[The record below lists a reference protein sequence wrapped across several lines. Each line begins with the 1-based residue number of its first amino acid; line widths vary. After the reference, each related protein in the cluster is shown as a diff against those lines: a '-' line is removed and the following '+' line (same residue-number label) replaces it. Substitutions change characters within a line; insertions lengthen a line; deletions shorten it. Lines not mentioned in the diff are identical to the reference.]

1 MDEYLRH
8 LEQATDTHTALDL
21 IRPIVEGV
29 NDGHSSRDQRRQFI
43 RHLLLNQSL
52 LSALQTPMAIDH
64 LFTHITPEMWTQRFA
79 DALERELPKVL
90 VESVDEQ
97 ADLDHRQLLRLLPD
111 DDPKVLFAMIK
122 ALSSYIDKQQDSK
135 RRLSGMR
142 TARILVDL
150 YRRMAMDGTSWRRR
164 SVPACRIDGERIAK
178 LKEDKAY
185 DQLAEAYEGRI
196 NQLQRIDLRRSLA
209 DLGEARAAAPR
220 MSESDFS
227 RTFLVESPLRIGIS
241 SANASDNHM
250 RSKEQ
255 GGKTL
260 NIGIDLQMEGEDK
273 TSPPLTVS
281 ARRLAEPK
289 LILRSLSMDFKA
301 DFEASSKGDDATQSK
316 LFFAYR
322 RGGDE
327 ALRLV
332 KQSLVHVGIVRD
344 NSDNIIDDV
353 AAFTGGG
360 GLELITRSKVQQG
373 SGLGTSSIL
382 AAAVLKMLYRLSNHA
397 YGKAESEYPGLYD
410 QSVLLEQSFGLNSG
424 WQDARGACGGPSA
437 IKDFYAPP
445 TDGLPAPERQFISGL
460 DEARFAE
467 RVILFDTG
475 ISRAATRGLNEVLDA
490 YLTRDPDRYGAIRE
504 SLEIH
509 DRMVEA
515 LRAGSYDQLGELA
528 TRYWQLR
535 CILDPGATSDTLQHL
550 FEHPSMT
557 ELSAG
562 GLITGAGG
570 GGFALLIAREG
581 KEQALRQQLNHLRKM
596 APYAKSSVV
605 SYTLNRT
612 GISLSESA

>member
-1 MDEYLRH
+1 MDEYLKRLAAVAH
-8 LEQATDTHTALDL
+8 PEQATEL
-21 IRPIVEGV
+21 IDRIVESVRSGQ
-29 NDGHSSRDQRRQFI
+29 SSRDERRQFI
-43 RHLLLNQSL
+43 RHLLLNDGL
-52 LSALQTPMAIDH
+52 LSHLQTHAAIDH
-64 LFTHITPEMWTQRFA
+64 LFSVMTPETWTQLFA
-79 DALERELPKVL
+79 DAVERELPKVA
-90 VESVDEQ
+90 VDAVDAQ
-97 ADLDHRQLLRLLPD
+97 ADVDHRQILRLLPD
-111 DDPKVLFAMIK
+111 DDPKVLFATIK
-122 ALSSYIDKQQDSK
+122 ALSTYIDKQQDSK
-135 RRLSGMR
+135 RRLRGMR
-142 TARILVDL
+142 TARILADL
-150 YRRMAMDGTSWRRR
+150 YGRMQIDAIAWRRR
-164 SVPACRIDGERIAK
+164 SAPSCRIDGEAIAK

-185 DQLAEAYEGRI
+185 DQLAEAYEARI

-209 DLGEARAAAPR
+209 ALGEERDAAPR
-220 MSESDFS
+220 MAEDDFS

-260 NIGIDLQMEGEDK
+260 NIGIDLQREGEEHA
-273 TSPPLTVS
+273 SPPLTVR

-301 DFEASSKGDDATQSK
+301 DFEASNKGDAATQSK

-332 KQSLVHVGIVRD
+332 KQALVHIGIVRD
-344 NSDNIIDDV
+344 NSDNILDDV

-360 GLELITRSKVQQG
+360 GLELVTSSKVQQG

-382 AAAVLKMLYRLSNHA
+382 AAAVLKMLYRLSGHA
-397 YGKAESEYPGLYD
+397 YARAESEYPGLYD

-445 TDGLPAPERQFISGL
+445 TDGLPTPERQFISGI
-460 DEARFAE
+460 DEALFAE
-467 RVILFDTG
+467 RVVLFDTG
-475 ISRAATRGLNEVLDA
+475 ISRGATRGLNEVLDA
-490 YLTRDPDRYGAIRE
+490 YLTRDPKRYPAIRE
-504 SLEIH
+504 SLDIH

-515 LRAGSYDQLGELA
+515 LRQADYAQLGQLA

-535 CILDPGATSDTLQHL
+535 CTLDAGATSETLQHL
-550 FEHPSMT
+550 FEHPSMR
-557 ELSAG
+557 ELSEG

-570 GGFALLIAREG
+570 GGFALLIARAGCE
-581 KEQALRQQLNHLRKM
+581 EALRKQQIGRAH
-596 APYAKSSVV
+596 V
-605 SYTLNRT
+605 
-612 GISLSESA
+612 